1 MYTPE
6 KNSMTEF
13 TKTKM
18 HFALALLATL
28 FALHHILEKFG
39 ETIGFDY
46 LGYFL
51 PIYYPYA
58 LIGGL
63 LALTVYFYAL
73 ALLSE
78 RAYSLLEKTGNYC
91 YAVAILILPLY
102 GGLYLSSL
110 AADHLGQAH
119 LAWTGPTVIP
129 LGLGILWLVLSQ
141 VAAWWFRAR
150 LSDKDRDVTL
160 EHLAQQEIAALERAR
175 DMFASHHYDLSV
187 IEAWK
192 AIELRLRRAL
202 LIRGKPSEA
211 AKADV
216 LIHRATRAGLL
227 SKSAL
232 ALIHDLREHW
242 KVAVGTEPLT
252 REAADV
258 ALAATRNILSTIPVE
273 QRESKGAGKA

>member
-1 MYTPE
+1 
-6 KNSMTEF
+6 MTEF

-39 ETIGFDY
+39 ETIGFTY

-58 LIGGL
+58 LIAGF
-63 LALTVYFYAL
+63 LALTVYCYAL

-78 RAYSLLEKTGNYC
+78 RAYSLMEKTGNYC
-91 YAVAILILPLY
+91 YALAILILPLY

-129 LGLGILWLVLSQ
+129 LGLGVLWFILSQ

-150 LSDKDRDVTL
+150 LSDKDRHVTL
-160 EHLAQQEIAALERAR
+160 EQLAEQEILALNRAR
-175 DMFASHHYDLSV
+175 DLFATDHYDLSV

-202 LIRGKPSEA
+202 LIQGITSQVSKAEA
-211 AKADV
+211 

-227 SKSAL
+227 TKPTL
-232 ALIHDLREHW
+232 ALLHNLRKQW
-242 KVAVGTEPLT
+242 KVAVGVEPLS
-252 REAADV
+252 REAADM
-258 ALAATRNILSTIPVE
+258 ALSATRNILSTIPVD
-273 QRESKGAGKA
+273 QGAKPAV